1 MNKNCCYE
9 IYSPMQKNKKIIIA
23 LGLIILSIL
32 LVGVIITLTRP
43 KASVSTTSKTSKLAE
58 SQIDSEVIP
67 TVGPEVKVKIVS
79 IDPKKVV
86 KLVVDGV
93 PSNTT
98 SLEYEFIYSTSEQ
111 DSEGVFS
118 TAKPKEGL
126 KSFPKTF
133 EREITLGTCSRNV
146 CRYHVITSKITIRLK
161 FEGDYGSRLYQKD
174 FDSSIL

>member
-1 MNKNCCYE
+1 MKF
-9 IYSPMQKNKKIIIA
+9 IFRMQKNKKILIA
-23 LGLIILSIL
+23 IGLIVGAIV
-32 LVGVIITLTRP
+32 LVGVIINLTRP
-43 KASVSTTSKTSKLAE
+43 KTSVSVTKKTSKLAE
-58 SQIDSEVIP
+58 SQIDSEAIP
-67 TVGPEVKVKIVS
+67 TVGPEVQVKIVS

-126 KSFPKTF
+126 KSFPKSF

-146 CRYHVITSKITIRLK
+146 CRYHIITSKITVRLK
-161 FEGDYGSRLYQKD
+161 FEGDYGSKLFQKD